1 MSPDWPA
8 LRSALLGDVVLPDA
22 PDYETVRKP
31 AIARFQH
38 IRPQA
43 VARCAC
49 PEDVS
54 ETISFA
60 VRHDLPVAI
69 RSGGHCFAGHSSTD
83 GLVIDVSPMN
93 SVSLSGDVATIG
105 AGTRLGEL
113 YAALGR
119 RGRTVAAGCGDT
131 VGISGL
137 ALGGGIGIL
146 GRRYGLTSDQVF
158 AAQVVLAD
166 GRVVECDDE
175 RDPELFWALRG
186 AGGGNFGVVTSLA
199 LRTVPAPTATVFAV
213 AWPSAEVV
221 AVVAAWQA
229 WGPSAPDELAASLVV
244 HVEGGVG
251 APTATVFGTMQSVE
265 SDAAQLLDELAVR
278 VGTDPDAASFT
289 YAPFQDA
296 KRALARLGARRQGTS
311 PAYPLSKSEFFGQP
325 LPADAVKELVAQLG
339 QAAPGQYH
347 ELDFSPL
354 RGAYDR
360 TPAYATAYVHRH
372 ADFLLK
378 HEATIDLDAPAAA
391 GEVAWGWLARSWSTT
406 HSWGSGHAYQ
416 NFPDPDLADW
426 PQAYY
431 GANLARLRRVKHR
444 YDPNGF
450 LHFAQSL

>member
-1 MSPDWPA
+1 
-8 LRSALLGDVVLPDA
+8 
-22 PDYETVRKP
+22 
-31 AIARFQH
+31 
-38 IRPQA
+38 
-43 VARCAC
+43 
-49 PEDVS
+49 
-54 ETISFA
+54 
-60 VRHDLPVAI
+60 
-69 RSGGHCFAGHSSTD
+69 
-83 GLVIDVSPMN
+83 MN

-119 RGRTVAAGCGDT
+119 HGRTVAAGCGDT

-146 GRRYGLTSDQVF
+146 GRRYGLTSDQVL
-158 AAQVVLAD
+158 AAQLVLAD

-175 RDPELFWALRG
+175 RDAELFWALRG
-186 AGGGNFGVVTSLA
+186 AGGGNFGVVTSLV
-199 LRTVPAPTATVFAV
+199 LRTVQAPAATAFAV
-213 AWPSAEVV
+213 TWPNADVV

-229 WGPSAPDELAASLVV
+229 WGSTGPDELAASLVV
-244 HVEGGVG
+244 HVEGGVD
-251 APTATVFGTMQSVE
+251 APTPTVFGAMHGVE
-265 SDAAQLLDELAVR
+265 SDAAQLLDALAVR

-296 KRALARLGARRQGTS
+296 KRELARLGARRQRTN

-325 LPADAVKELVAQLG
+325 LPAGAVMELVVQLG
-339 QAAPGQYH
+339 QAAPGDYR

-354 RGAYDR
+354 LGAYDR
-360 TPAYATAYVHRH
+360 TPPDATAYVHRH

-378 HEATIDLDAPAAA
+378 HAATVDADAPAAA
-391 GEVAWGWLARSWSTT
+391 AEEAQSCLARSWNTT

-416 NFPDPDLADW
+416 NFPDPDLTDW

-450 LHFAQSL
+450 FHFAQSL